1 MKKNKI
7 IIITDLVVATLFL
20 TTIIFQKNIE
30 EHKKMKNPYNQV
42 RLFDNRN
49 KSIMLLK

>member
-20 TTIIFQKNIE
+20 KTIIFQNNIE
-30 EHKKMKNPYNQV
+30 YFIIKKRFQNNI
-42 RLFDNRN
+42 
-49 KSIMLLK
+49 S